1 MLKIVSK
8 PLVRDPVSR
17 VGLPAAPPTVSPT
30 APPWSTTAR
39 AASTSAVGL
48 VALSLV
54 ILAGLLLRWVNL
66 GHSVYWG
73 DEVYSSIRIFGHRTA
88 AVRSAIAQGQVVT
101 AATIQTFLQLSPLK
115 GIGAT
120 LQSLAIEDAHLTPL
134 YFVLARLWAG
144 VFGDSVAAIR
154 SFSALCGC
162 LLLPVTYGLAIAL
175 FQRRRV
181 AMVATALVAV
191 SPIQLIYAQEAR
203 MYSLWTLT
211 VAVAALLL
219 LRALRRQR
227 RSDWWQLTGALTL
240 MLYSHFLSVMML
252 AGFSVYVLLT
262 QWRQR
267 QNLWAFARSASM
279 ALLALGPWLWIF
291 LHRRIV
297 DNNDQEAFSGA
308 MNPVLMLKNWFS
320 NFRRGMIDFNTSL
333 QDSPLQALLLLGFSV
348 ICLGILGLAIRALWR
363 SCDRSAALFVL
374 MLMMTLP
381 LALFGDSLAG
391 LLPPRWIL
399 PSYLGLQLL
408 FAAFLGGPVGRQY
421 GSRHATGR
429 LKPAL
434 LSLLLVVG
442 LASCLMLV
450 RSESWWHRGMSEC
463 NPRAARLIDQ
473 SAQPLVVSDGVGG
486 EFFDHALSN
495 VISLSRLVK
504 PQTPF
509 QVVLEPQTP
518 TIAAQKFSDI
528 WVLTPSQHL
537 RDWFNDRYPG
547 QLQPQLSFHQ
557 LYRPYRGSEVCLWR
571 LMPGFAAGGD

>member
-1 MLKIVSK
+1 
-8 PLVRDPVSR
+8 
-17 VGLPAAPPTVSPT
+17 
-30 APPWSTTAR
+30 
-39 AASTSAVGL
+39 
-48 VALSLV
+48 
-54 ILAGLLLRWVNL
+54 
-66 GHSVYWG
+66 
-73 DEVYSSIRIFGHRTA
+73 
-88 AVRSAIAQGQVVT
+88 
-101 AATIQTFLQLSPLK
+101 
-115 GIGAT
+115 
-120 LQSLAIEDAHLTPL
+120 
-134 YFVLARLWAG
+134 
-144 VFGDSVAAIR
+144 
-154 SFSALCGC
+154 
-162 LLLPVTYGLAIAL
+162 
-175 FQRRRV
+175 
-181 AMVATALVAV
+181 VATALVAV

-219 LRALRRQR
+219 WRSLRYQR
-227 RSDWWQLTGALTL
+227 TRDWWGLTGGLTL
-240 MLYSHFLSVMML
+240 MLYSHFLSVIML
-252 AGFSVYVLLT
+252 GGFSVYVLLT

-267 QNLWAFARSASM
+267 HNLWAFARSAM
-279 ALLALGPWLWIF
+279 VAFLALGPWLWIF

-308 MNPVLMLKNWFS
+308 MNAVLMLKNWFS
-320 NFRRGMIDFNTSL
+320 NFRRGLIDFNTSL
-333 QDSPLQALLLLGFSV
+333 QDSPLQACLLLGFSL
-348 ICLGILGLAIRALWR
+348 ICLGILGLAMRALWR
-363 SCDRSAALFVL
+363 SPDRSVALFVI
-374 MLMMTLP
+374 MLIVTLP
-381 LALFGDSLAG
+381 LALFSDSLAG

-408 FAAFLGGPVGRQY
+408 FAAFLGGPAARRRG
-421 GSRHATGR
+421 TPWR

-495 VISLSRLVK
+495 VVSLSRLVK

-518 TIAAQKFSDI
+518 TITPQQFSDI

-571 LMPGFAAGGD
+571 LMPGLAPGGD

>member
-1 MLKIVSK
+1 MSK
-8 PLVRDPVSR
+8 TVLLDPVR
-17 VGLPAAPPTVSPT
+17 VVGLPATELDRRSPQ
-30 APPWSTTAR
+30 
-39 AASTSAVGL
+39 SAGL
-48 VALSLV
+48 IALSLV
-54 ILAGLLLRWVNL
+54 IVMGGLLRWLNL

-88 AVRSAIAQGQVVT
+88 ELRAAIAQGQVVT
-101 AATIQTFLQLSPLK
+101 AATIQTFQQLSPLK

-134 YFVLARLWAG
+134 YFVLVRLWASI
-144 VFGDSVAAIR
+144 FGDSVAAIR

-162 LLLPVTYGLAIAL
+162 LLLPVTYGLAIEL

-181 AMVATALVAV
+181 ALMSTALVAV

-203 MYSLWTLT
+203 MYSLWMLT
-211 VAVAALLL
+211 VAVAALML
-219 LRALRRQR
+219 LRALRSQR
-227 RSDWWQLTGALTL
+227 PRDWWWLTGALTL
-240 MLYSHFLSVMML
+240 MLYSHFLAVMML
-252 AGFSVYVLLT
+252 GGFSVYVLLT

-267 QNLWAFARSASM
+267 RILWAFARSATIAIGAFS
-279 ALLALGPWLWIF
+279 PWLWIF
-291 LHRRIV
+291 IHRRIV
-297 DNNDQEAFSGA
+297 DNHDQEAFSGPI
-308 MNPVLMLKNWFS
+308 NLVLMVKNWFS
-320 NFRRGMIDFNTSL
+320 LFRRCLIDFNTSL
-333 QDSPLQALLLLGFSV
+333 QDAPLQAMLLLGFSV
-348 ICLGILGLAIRALWR
+348 ICLGILVRAIAVVWR
-363 SCDRSAALFVL
+363 SATRSAALFVI
-374 MLMMTLP
+374 MLIVTLP
-381 LALFGDSLAG
+381 LMLFGDSLSG

-408 FAAFLGGPVGRQY
+408 FAAFLGGTRAP
-421 GSRHATGR
+421 GR
-429 LKPAL
+429 LAGMGGRRLRTAL

-442 LASCLMLV
+442 LASCLTLI

-518 TIAAQKFSDI
+518 ILEPQKFSDI
-528 WVLTPSQHL
+528 WVLTPSAHL

-547 QLQPQLSFHQ
+547 QLQPQLAFHQ

-571 LMPGFAAGGD
+571 LTPGQGGDR

>member
-1 MLKIVSK
+1 MPKTVFKTIL
-8 PLVRDPVSR
+8 RDPVR
-17 VGLPAAPPTVSPT
+17 LVGLPAASPWT
-30 APPWSTTAR
+30 TTAR
-39 AASTSAVGL
+39 GAPARSMALVG
-48 VALSLV
+48 LSLV
-54 ILAGLLLRWVNL
+54 IVAGLLLRWVNL

-73 DEVYSSIRIFGHRTA
+73 DEVYSSIRIFGHRTVELRA
-88 AVRSAIAQGQVVT
+88 AIAQGQVVT
-101 AATIQTFLQLSPLK
+101 AATIQTFQQLSPLK

-134 YFVLARLWAG
+134 YFVLVRLWAG
-144 VFGDSVAAIR
+144 VFGDSVVAIR

-162 LLLPVTYGLAIAL
+162 LLLPVTYGLALAL

-181 AMVATALVAV
+181 ALVATALVAV

-211 VAVAALLL
+211 VAVAALWL
-219 LRALRRQR
+219 LRALQYQR
-227 RSDWWQLTGALTL
+227 PRDWWRLTGALIL
-240 MLYSHFLSVMML
+240 MLYSHLLSVIML
-252 AGFSVYVLLT
+252 GGLSVYVLLT
-262 QWRQR
+262 QWRR
-267 QNLWAFARSASM
+267 RDVLWAFARSAIV
-279 ALLALGPWLWIF
+279 AIGALGPWLWIF
-291 LHRRIV
+291 GHRRIV
-297 DNNDQEAFSGA
+297 DNNDQEAFNGPI
-308 MNPVLMLKNWFS
+308 NGILMLKNWFS
-320 NFRRGMIDFNTSL
+320 NFRRGLIDFNTSL
-333 QDSPLQALLLLGFSV
+333 QDAPLQALLLLGFSV
-348 ICLGILGLAIRALWR
+348 ICLVILGLAIRALWR
-363 SCDRSAALFVL
+363 STPWSSALFVTML
-374 MLMMTLP
+374 MLTLP
-381 LALFGDSLAG
+381 LALFGDSLSG

-408 FAAFLGGPVGRQY
+408 FAAFLGATRSPGPLGA
-421 GSRHATGR
+421 GGWR
-429 LKPAL
+429 LRPAL

-473 SAQPLVVSDGVGG
+473 SSQPLVVSDGVGG

-518 TIAAQKFSDI
+518 TLERQNFSDI

-571 LMPGFAAGGD
+571 LMPGSGQGGDR

>member
-1 MLKIVSK
+1 MSKSDFFATAIVRDRPVTARST
-8 PLVRDPVSR
+8 PLV
-17 VGLPAAPPTVSPT
+17 GLI
-30 APPWSTTAR
+30 
-39 AASTSAVGL
+39 
-48 VALSLV
+48 ALSLV
-54 ILAGLLLRWVNL
+54 IVAGLLLRWLNL

-88 AVRSAIAQGQVVT
+88 ELRTAIAQGEVVT
-101 AATIQTFLQLSPLK
+101 AATIQTFQQLSPLK

-134 YFVLARLWAG
+134 YFVLVRIWASI
-144 VFGDSVAAIR
+144 FGDSVVAIR

-175 FQRRRV
+175 FQRQRV
-181 AMVATALVAV
+181 AMAATALVAV

-219 LRALRRQR
+219 LRALQSQR
-227 RSDWWQLTGALTL
+227 PRDWWRLTGALTL
-240 MLYSHFLSVMML
+240 MLYSHFLSVIML
-252 AGFSVYVLLT
+252 GGFSLYVLLT

-267 QNLWAFARSASM
+267 HTLWAFARSSLIAIG
-279 ALLALGPWLWIF
+279 ALSPWLWIF

-297 DNNDQEAFSGA
+297 DNNDQEAFSGS
-308 MNPVLMLKNWFS
+308 MNVVLMLKNWFS
-320 NFRRGMIDFNTSL
+320 NFRRGLIDFNTSL

-348 ICLGILGLAIRALWR
+348 ICLGIFGWAVVALWR
-363 SCDRSAALFVL
+363 SRDRSAALFVI
-374 MLMMTLP
+374 MLMVTLP
-381 LALFGDSLAG
+381 VALFGDSLAG

-408 FAAFLGGPVGRQY
+408 FAAFLGGPAARRL
-421 GSRHATGR
+421 GSQWR

-434 LSLLLVVG
+434 LALLLVVG
-442 LASCLMLV
+442 LASCLTLV

-463 NPRAARLIDQ
+463 NLRAARLIDQ

-504 PQTPF
+504 PQTAF

-518 TIAAQKFSDI
+518 TLELAKFSNV

-537 RDWFNDRYPG
+537 RAWFNDRYPG
-547 QLQPQLSFHQ
+547 QLQPQLAFHQ

-571 LMPGFAAGGD
+571 LTPAIRQGGDDRRSVEDHR

>member
-1 MLKIVSK
+1 MLKTVSK
-8 PLVRDPVSR
+8 TVVRDPVS
-17 VGLPAAPPTVSPT
+17 VLGQPAAL
-30 APPWSTTAR
+30 PWSPSVR
-39 AASTSAVGL
+39 RASTSAVGL

-88 AVRSAIAQGQVVT
+88 ELRGAIAQGQVVT

-134 YFVLARLWAG
+134 YFVLVRLWAS

-162 LLLPVTYGLAIAL
+162 LLLPVTYGLAIEL
-175 FQRRRV
+175 FQRRQV

-219 LRALRRQR
+219 WRSLRYQR
-227 RSDWWQLTGALTL
+227 TRDWWGLTGGLTL
-240 MLYSHFLSVMML
+240 MLYSHFLSVIML
-252 AGFSVYVLLT
+252 GGFSVYVLLT

-267 QNLWAFARSASM
+267 HNLWAFARSAM
-279 ALLALGPWLWIF
+279 VAFLALGPWLWIF

-308 MNPVLMLKNWFS
+308 MNAVLMLKNWFS
-320 NFRRGMIDFNTSL
+320 NFRRGLIDFNTSL
-333 QDSPLQALLLLGFSV
+333 QDSPLQACLLLGFSL
-348 ICLGILGLAIRALWR
+348 ICLGILGLAMRALWR
-363 SCDRSAALFVL
+363 SPDRSVALFVI
-374 MLMMTLP
+374 MLIVTLP
-381 LALFGDSLAG
+381 LALFSDSLAG

-408 FAAFLGGPVGRQY
+408 FAAFLGGPAARRRG
-421 GSRHATGR
+421 TPWR

-495 VISLSRLVK
+495 VVSLSRLVK

-518 TIAAQKFSDI
+518 TIAPQQFSDI

-571 LMPGFAAGGD
+571 LMPGLAPGGD

>member
-1 MLKIVSK
+1 MSK
-8 PLVRDPVSR
+8 SGLIDAASVPGQPSTVRSVPS
-17 VGLPAAPPTVSPT
+17 VGLI
-30 APPWSTTAR
+30 
-39 AASTSAVGL
+39 
-48 VALSLV
+48 ALSLV
-54 ILAGLLLRWVNL
+54 IVAGFLLRWVNL

-88 AVRSAIAQGQVVT
+88 ELRAVIAQGQVVT
-101 AATIQTFLQLSPLK
+101 AATIQTFQQLSPLK

-134 YFVLARLWAG
+134 YFVLVRLWAG
-144 VFGDSVAAIR
+144 IFGDSVAAIR

-162 LLLPVTYGLAIAL
+162 LLLPVTYGLAIEL

-219 LRALRRQR
+219 LRALRYQR
-227 RSDWWQLTGALTL
+227 PRDWWQLTGALTL

-252 AGFSVYVLLT
+252 GGFSVYVLLT

-267 QNLWAFARSASM
+267 HILWAFARSGM
-279 ALLALGPWLWIF
+279 VALLVLGPWLWIF

-308 MNPVLMLKNWFS
+308 ANAVLMLKNWFS

-348 ICLGILGLAIRALWR
+348 ICLGIFGWAIAALWR
-363 SCDRSAALFVL
+363 SRDRSAALFVI
-374 MLMMTLP
+374 MLMITLP

-408 FAAFLGGPVGRQY
+408 FAAFLGGPAARRRGAPWRPPWQ
-421 GSRHATGR
+421 

-504 PQTPF
+504 PQTVF

-518 TIAAQKFSDI
+518 TIAPQKFSDI

-547 QLQPQLSFHQ
+547 QLQPQFSFHQ

-571 LMPGFAAGGD
+571 LTPAMGQGGDDRRSVKDHR

>member
-1 MLKIVSK
+1 MPKTLFK
-8 PLVRDPVSR
+8 PILRDPVS
-17 VGLPAAPPTVSPT
+17 LPPRGAS
-30 APPWSTTAR
+30 AR
-39 AASTSAVGL
+39 SMAL

-54 ILAGLLLRWVNL
+54 IGAGLLLRWVNL

-73 DEVYSSIRIFGHRTA
+73 DEVYSSIRIFGHRTVELRA
-88 AVRSAIAQGQVVT
+88 AIAQGQVVT
-101 AATIQTFLQLSPLK
+101 AATIQTFQQLSPLK

-120 LQSLAIEDAHLTPL
+120 LQSLAIEDAHLAPL
-134 YFVLARLWAG
+134 YFVLVRLWAG
-144 VFGDSVAAIR
+144 VFGDSVVAIR

-162 LLLPVTYGLAIAL
+162 LLLPVTYGLAMAL

-219 LRALRRQR
+219 LRVLQYQR
-227 RSDWWQLTGALTL
+227 PRDWWRLTGALIL
-240 MLYSHFLSVMML
+240 MLYSHLLSVIML
-252 AGFSVYVLLT
+252 GGLSVYVLLT
-262 QWRQR
+262 QWRR
-267 QNLWAFARSASM
+267 RDMLWAFARSAII
-279 ALLALGPWLWIF
+279 AVGALGPWLWIF
-291 LHRRIV
+291 MHRRIV
-297 DNNDQEAFSGA
+297 DNNDQEAFNGPI
-308 MNPVLMLKNWFS
+308 NGVLMLKNWFS
-320 NFRRGMIDFNTSL
+320 NFRRGLIDFNTSL
-333 QDSPLQALLLLGFSV
+333 QDAPLQALLLFGFSV
-348 ICLGILGLAIRALWR
+348 ICLVILGLAIRALWR
-363 SCDRSAALFVL
+363 STPRSSALFVTML
-374 MLMMTLP
+374 MLTLP
-381 LALFGDSLAG
+381 LALFDDSLSG

-408 FAAFLGGPVGRQY
+408 FAAFLG
-421 GSRHATGR
+421 ATRSPGLLAPMGGWR
-429 LKPAL
+429 LRPAL

-518 TIAAQKFSDI
+518 TLERQKFRDI

-537 RDWFNDRYPG
+537 RDWFNHRYPG

-571 LMPGFAAGGD
+571 LMPGSGQGGGQGGRQGGRQGGDR